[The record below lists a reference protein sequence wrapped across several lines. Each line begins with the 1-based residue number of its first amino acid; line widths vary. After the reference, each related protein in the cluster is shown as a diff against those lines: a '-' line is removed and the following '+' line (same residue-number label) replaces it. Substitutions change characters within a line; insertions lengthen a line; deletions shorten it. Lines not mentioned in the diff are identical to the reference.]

1 MVQVL
6 EKGLEKAQGLGK
18 ALELEKGLEKA
29 QGLEKALEKEKAQGL
44 VADQAV
50 CFLIAVGRDTWEAST
65 TTYLSLY
72 L

>member
-1 MVQVL
+1 MVQV
-6 EKGLEKAQGLGK
+6 
-18 ALELEKGLEKA
+18 LEKGLEKA

-44 VADQAV
+44 VADQVV
-50 CFLIAVGRDTWEAST
+50 CFLVAVAVVLGRDTWEAST